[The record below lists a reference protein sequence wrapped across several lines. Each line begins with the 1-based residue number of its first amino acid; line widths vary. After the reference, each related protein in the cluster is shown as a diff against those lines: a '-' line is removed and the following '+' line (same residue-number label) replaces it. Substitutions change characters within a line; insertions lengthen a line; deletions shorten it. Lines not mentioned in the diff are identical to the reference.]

1 MKIGNISFN
10 KHGKLLPHKVFTT
23 GSKLVMALGCNFTA
37 YLFNQDSLITQ
48 IAFGLTVLGVVALV
62 FAEMRHLSTDKLLTV
77 LKKDSGL
84 RYGSLIIFATLI
96 FFGVIPPSAKIIIS
110 FVMLVPG
117 TALLLAGLA
126 QWCGMAHK

>member
-1 MKIGNISFN
+1 MIMKIGNISFN

-84 RYGSLIIFATLI
+84 RYGSLI

>member
-1 MKIGNISFN
+1 MNFN
-10 KHGKLLPHKVFTT
+10 NHGKSLPYNGFAA
-23 GSKLVMALGCNFTA
+23 GSKLVLALGCNFMA
-37 YLFNQDSLITQ
+37 FLFNQGSLITQ
-48 IAFGLTVLGVVALV
+48 VAFGLTVLGLIALV
-62 FAEMRHLSTDKLLTV
+62 FTKLRHLSTDKLLTV
-77 LKKDSGL
+77 LEKDLGL